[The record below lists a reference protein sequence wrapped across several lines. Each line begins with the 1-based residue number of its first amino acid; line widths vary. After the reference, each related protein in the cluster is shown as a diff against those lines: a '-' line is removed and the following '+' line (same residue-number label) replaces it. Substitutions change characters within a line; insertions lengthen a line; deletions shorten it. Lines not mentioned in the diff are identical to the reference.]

1 MALYLVLHSPND
13 DERADVLQ
21 PTRLLDMAR
30 DAEQGTSRPRW
41 ISTFSP
47 DLHDDRIFS
56 LWEAAEGD
64 DVLAALERY
73 GFLNNMSAQ
82 PIRVQQWGPADVL
95 ATDHQARE

>member
-1 MALYLVLHSPND
+1 MALYLIVHSPRD
-13 DERADVLQ
+13 DERGEVLQ
-21 PTRLLDMAR
+21 PTRLLDMAH
-30 DAEQGTSRPRW
+30 DAEQGTSQPRW

-73 GFLNNMSAQ
+73 GFLNNMNAQ
-82 PIRVQQWGPADVL
+82 PIRVQQWGPTEVL
-95 ATDHQARE
+95 AAYREPRE